1 MQIKRKQKELLAALL
16 AALVASVLA
25 FLSVHYLSFLN
36 TLENKASDI
45 RIAALQAPMPQDKQI
60 VVVAIN
66 EATVT
71 KFPYRSP
78 VDRGFLAQLLKNLDT
93 KGAKAI
99 ALDILFDQPTEEVKD
114 TQLQNA
120 IQDLKTPLI
129 VAYANTPN
137 IVNEDQLDFLNHFIP
152 ENLRGTANMATDPFD
167 GSVRWTY
174 PGEGNPQEP
183 LGFVR
188 KIAQAIGVETP
199 KKLIEIA
206 WRQRPDLETPPF
218 VIYPANTVAV
228 LPPAWFKDK
237 IILIGAVLSIT
248 DRHQTPLAVVD
259 QGGEDGMM
267 AGIMIHA
274 HSLSQILDGRP
285 EPKFSSLWSKLIILF
300 AALLGV
306 AIGLSKKG
314 IVFNVLVG
322 IAVIVI
328 WWVGG
333 MLGHRYGLP
342 LIPLVAPTLSLA
354 LSIWM
359 MDMLIGKAERKQRQF
374 VQGAFSR
381 YVSPVVVGQ
390 LMENPEA
397 LSISG
402 VKREA
407 TFIFTDIAGFTTLS
421 EKLSSEKLSDVLN
434 EYLDGACQIILRYE
448 GTVDKFIG
456 DAIMSIFNA
465 PLEQVDH
472 AKRAVLC
479 ALELDAYAEA
489 FRKRQNALD
498 VPIGVTRIGVHT
510 GVATIGNFGSSS
522 RMDFTALGDTVNTAA
537 RTEGVNK
544 YFGTRICCTE
554 ETVKRVPELHFKKI
568 GDVVLKGKIESV
580 GLYNPIAET
589 EITEVAYSDYKA
601 MYALLEKESA
611 QAKEAVLALAQKYPD
626 DSLVRFHF
634 ERVEQGIVSSL
645 VHMEDK

>member
-1 MQIKRKQKELLAALL
+1 
-16 AALVASVLA
+16 
-25 FLSVHYLSFLN
+25 
-36 TLENKASDI
+36 
-45 RIAALQAPMPQDKQI
+45 
-60 VVVAIN
+60 
-66 EATVT
+66 
-71 KFPYRSP
+71 
-78 VDRGFLAQLLKNLDT
+78 
-93 KGAKAI
+93 
-99 ALDILFDQPTEEVKD
+99 
-114 TQLQNA
+114 
-120 IQDLKTPLI
+120 
-129 VAYANTPN
+129 
-137 IVNEDQLDFLNHFIP
+137 
-152 ENLRGTANMATDPFD
+152 
-167 GSVRWTY
+167 
-174 PGEGNPQEP
+174 
-183 LGFVR
+183 
-188 KIAQAIGVETP
+188 
-199 KKLIEIA
+199 
-206 WRQRPDLETPPF
+206 
-218 VIYPANTVAV
+218 
-228 LPPAWFKDK
+228 
-237 IILIGAVLSIT
+237 
-248 DRHQTPLAVVD
+248 
-259 QGGEDGMM
+259 
-267 AGIMIHA
+267 
-274 HSLSQILDGRP
+274 
-285 EPKFSSLWSKLIILF
+285 
-300 AALLGV
+300 
-306 AIGLSKKG
+306 
-314 IVFNVLVG
+314 
-322 IAVIVI
+322 
-328 WWVGG
+328 
-333 MLGHRYGLP
+333 
-342 LIPLVAPTLSLA
+342 
-354 LSIWM
+354 M

-402 VKREA
+402 IKREA

-421 EKLSSEKLSDVLN
+421 EKLTSEKLSDVLN

-580 GLYNPIAET
+580 GLFNPISET
-589 EITEVAYSDYKA
+589 EITGVAYLDYKA
-601 MYALLEKESA
+601 MYALLEKDST

-626 DSLVRFHF
+626 DSLIRFHF
-634 ERVEQGIVSSL
+634 ERVEQGIVSSV
-645 VHMEDK
+645 VHMDDK